1 MRVMKT
7 LPALFTTALIA
18 LTVHVDEAFAADRNT
33 PGPRATA
40 RRGLPAGLPR
50 AHYSYRTTI
59 ISGPPV
65 PYDAP
70 PGTACSSHG
79 SKYRPA
85 RRHPRAH
92 YGYRTT
98 IISGPPVPY
107 DARPYAYGRYGYA
120 PYINSYGIPAAVV
133 VDPVDPA
140 YYWRRPYYGPYVS
153 GVYATP
159 YSCFYYG
166 SC

>member
-1 MRVMKT
+1 MSRKT
-7 LPALFTTALIA
+7 LSALFAIA
-18 LTVHVDEAFAADRNT
+18 VTGLTVHVDTASAADRNA

-65 PYDAP
+65 PYDA
-70 PGTACSSHG
+70 
-79 SKYRPA
+79 
-85 RRHPRAH
+85 
-92 YGYRTT
+92 
-98 IISGPPVPY
+98 
-107 DARPYAYGRYGYA
+107 RPYAYGRYGYA
-120 PYINSYGIPAAVV
+120 PYTNSYGIPAAVI

-140 YYWRRPYYGPYVS
+140 TLWRRPYYGY
-153 GVYATP
+153 GEVYATP

>member
-1 MRVMKT
+1 MLRKT
-7 LPALFTTALIA
+7 LLALFAIIMA
-18 LTVHVDEAFAADRNT
+18 GLTVDTGDAFAAERNV
-33 PGPRATA
+33 PRATA
-40 RRGLPAGLPR
+40 RRGLPAGL
-50 AHYSYRTTI
+50 
-59 ISGPPV
+59 
-65 PYDAP
+65 
-70 PGTACSSHG
+70 
-79 SKYRPA
+79 
-85 RRHPRAH
+85 PRAH

-140 YYWRRPYYGPYVS
+140 WLWRRPYPYGEI
-153 GVYATP
+153 YATP

>member
-1 MRVMKT
+1 MRVMFRKT
-7 LPALFTTALIA
+7 ILVLFAMTTAG
-18 LTVHVDEAFAADRNT
+18 LTVNADEAFAADRKV
-33 PGPRATA
+33 PRTTA
-40 RRGLPAGLPR
+40 RHGLPAGLPR
-50 AHYSYRTTI
+50 AHYS
-59 ISGPPV
+59 
-65 PYDAP
+65 
-70 PGTACSSHG
+70 
-79 SKYRPA
+79 
-85 RRHPRAH
+85 
-92 YGYRTT
+92 YRTT

-140 YYWRRPYYGPYVS
+140 WYWRRPVYGE
-153 GVYATP
+153 VYATP

>member
-1 MRVMKT
+1 MSRKI
-7 LPALFTTALIA
+7 LSALFATALIA
-18 LTVHVDEAFAADRNT
+18 LTAHVDQACAADRDA
-33 PGPRATA
+33 PGPRITA

-50 AHYSYRTTI
+50 AHYN
-59 ISGPPV
+59 
-65 PYDAP
+65 
-70 PGTACSSHG
+70 
-79 SKYRPA
+79 
-85 RRHPRAH
+85 
-92 YGYRTT
+92 YRTT

-140 YYWRRPYYGPYVS
+140 YLWRRPYPYGTPY
-153 GVYATP
+153 YATP